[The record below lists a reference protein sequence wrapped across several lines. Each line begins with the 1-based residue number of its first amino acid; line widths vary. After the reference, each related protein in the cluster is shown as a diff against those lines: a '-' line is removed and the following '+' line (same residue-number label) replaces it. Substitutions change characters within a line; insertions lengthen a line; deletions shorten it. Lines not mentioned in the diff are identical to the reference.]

1 MGERGILSQCFF
13 MHQRRA
19 AVLEAKSGS
28 IVVAVVDGELTV
40 KRLKVAGE
48 RVWLMAEN
56 PAFAPLELRDGQAL
70 HLWGVVAHAVR
81 SF

>member
-1 MGERGILSQCFF
+1 
-13 MHQRRA
+13 MHPW
-19 AVLEAKSGS
+19 
-28 IVVAVVDGELTV
+28 IVVAVIDGELTV
-40 KRLKVAGE
+40 KRLRVEGE

-56 PAFAPLELRDGQAL
+56 PAYPPLEIRDGMAL